1 MASIESA
8 YDIKARRAKGTA
20 ALVERKKK
28 LMSGE
33 IVSTKT
39 VADLSPKQKAF
50 IQYVAEGDSGSAAAI
65 RAGCTPT
72 SAKTIASQWR
82 AIPVI
87 QQEIAKAQAAYAE
100 ASQMTKKKVM
110 DMLLEG
116 YEMAKLMSEPATM
129 VSAAREVGKMCGFYE
144 PKKIDVN
151 VNVNGSVVLENMNK
165 MTDAELLKIIE
176 EASSSSDLL
185 GGAGVE
191 QPLLG
196 MDHADDIQ
204 DA

>member
-1 MASIESA
+1 MASNAIRSNLTE
-8 YDIKARRAKGTA
+8 RRAK
-20 ALVERKKK
+20 LR
-28 LMSGE
+28 SGE
-33 IVSTKT
+33 LVSTKT
-39 VADLSPKQKAF
+39 VAELTPKQKLF
-50 IQYVAEGDSGSAAAI
+50 IQYVAEGDSGSNAAV

-72 SAKTIASQWR
+72 SARVIASQWR

-144 PKKIDVN
+144 PKKIDLN
-151 VNVNGSVVLENMNK
+151 VNVSGNVILENMNK
-165 MTDAELLKIIE
+165 MSDADLLKIIE
-176 EASSSSDLL
+176 EASTTGLEQTGLL
-185 GGAGVE
+185 
-191 QPLLG
+191 L
-196 MDHADDIQ
+196 DHTDQDDTPEI
-204 DA
+204 